1 VNSAHLAWPC
11 RPGHAVVAVVLV
23 LVSFC
28 QGVASGAEQVSIG
41 SKSFTESVVLG
52 EMLHLLAAD
61 AGAQADHL
69 RQMGGTR
76 ILWEALLSGEIDAYP
91 EYTGTLI
98 QEILKGQVVDG
109 KDELREALAVHGL
122 RMGPELGFNNS
133 YAIGMRRERA
143 AQLGLR
149 DISDLRELP
158 DLALGFGNE
167 FLDRADGWRGLQ
179 QHYSLPQA
187 DVRGMD
193 HDLAYRGLASGA
205 LDATDLY
212 TTDAEIAFYGLVA
225 LADDRDYFPTYQ
237 AVILYRAD
245 LQDRSP
251 EVVTAFSRLAGRIDA
266 AAMSAMNAR
275 VKLEGVAESR
285 VAADFLAAELD
296 VQAQLVGRSAWAG
309 FWRNTREHLALVGI
323 SLSAAILFAVP
334 LGVAA
339 SRSQAAGRLIL
350 SVAGILQTI
359 PSLALF
365 VFMIPLLGIGGPPA
379 IAALFLYSLL
389 PIVQNTH
396 AGLEDIPSPIVE
408 SAAALGLPGRARLR
422 LVELPLATRSIL
434 AGIKTSAVINVGTAT
449 LAALIGAGG
458 YGQPILTGIRLA
470 DTGLILQGAVP
481 AAALALIVQGGFG
494 VIERRLLPAAAMDT
508 KAG

>member
-1 VNSAHLAWPC
+1 MTRTRPTWGWRLIYRATAALLAMTMYC
-11 RPGHAVVAVVLV
+11 Q
-23 LVSFC
+23 
-28 QGVASGAEQVSIG
+28 QGVAGADKVVIG

-52 EMLHLLAAD
+52 EMLRHLAAD
-61 AGAQADHL
+61 AGSRADH
-69 RQMGGTR
+69 RAQMGGTR
-76 ILWEALLSGEIDAYP
+76 ILWEALLAGEIDAYP
-91 EYTGTLI
+91 EYTGTLV
-98 QEILKGQVVDG
+98 QEILKDQNIGVEGGLEQ
-109 KDELREALAVHGL
+109 ALAARGL
-122 RMGPELGFNNS
+122 RMSPNLGFNNS
-133 YAIGMRRERA
+133 YAIGMRQERA
-143 AQLGLR
+143 AELGLR
-149 DISDLRELP
+149 RITDLRGQP
-158 DLALGFGNE
+158 DLVLGFGNE

-179 QHYSLPQA
+179 QHYSLPQT

-212 TTDAEIAFYGLVA
+212 TTDAEIAYYGLIA
-225 LADDRDYFPTYQ
+225 LADDRDYFPGYR

-245 LQDRSP
+245 LQDHFP
-251 EVVTAFSRLAGRIDA
+251 EVVTAFSRLAGRIDEA
-266 AAMSAMNAR
+266 SMSRMNAR
-275 VKLEGVAESR
+275 VKLEGEPESR
-285 VAADFLAAELD
+285 VAADFLAGEFGL
-296 VQAQLVGRSAWAG
+296 QARIVGQSAWAR

-323 SLSAAILFAVP
+323 SLTAAILFAVP

-339 SRSQAAGRLIL
+339 SRNPNAGRLIL
-350 SVAGILQTI
+350 SVAGILQTV

-379 IAALFLYSLL
+379 VAALFLYSLL

-396 AGLEDIPSPIVE
+396 AGLEDIPAPIVE
-408 SAAALGLPGRARLR
+408 SAVALGLPDRARLR

-481 AAALALIVQGGFG
+481 AAALALIVQAGFG
-494 VIERRLLPAAAMDT
+494 LIERRLLPAAAYDPNP
-508 KAG
+508 A

>member
-1 VNSAHLAWPC
+1 MKSAHLAWSC
-11 RPGHAVVAVVLV
+11 RLFHAAVTAVLV
-23 LVSFC
+23 LTALGHS
-28 QGVASGAEQVSIG
+28 VASAAERVSIG

-52 EMLHLLAAD
+52 EILQQLAGD

-91 EYTGTLI
+91 EYTGTLV
-98 QEILKGQVVDG
+98 QEILKDPDVDG
-109 KDELREALAVHGL
+109 DDGLREALAVRGL
-122 RMGPELGFNNS
+122 RMSPDLGFNNS
-133 YAIGMRRERA
+133 YAIGMRRQHA

-149 DISDLRELP
+149 HISDLREQP
-158 DLALGFGNE
+158 DLVLGFGNE

-179 QHYSLPQA
+179 RHYSLPQTN
-187 DVRGMD
+187 VRGMD

-205 LDATDLY
+205 LDVTDLY
-212 TTDAEIAFYGLVA
+212 TTDAEIAFYDLIA
-225 LADDRDYFPTYQ
+225 LADDSDYFPTYQ
-237 AVILYRAD
+237 AVIVYRAD
-245 LQDRSP
+245 LQGRLP
-251 EVVTAFSRLAGRIDA
+251 GVVTAFSRLAGRIDA

-275 VKLEGVAESR
+275 VKIDGVAESR
-285 VAADFLAAELD
+285 VAADFLAAELE
-296 VQAQLVGRSAWAG
+296 VQAQHVGQSAWAG
-309 FWRNTREHLALVGI
+309 FWRNTREHLTLVGI

-339 SRSQAAGRLIL
+339 SRNQAAGRLIL

-379 IAALFLYSLL
+379 VAALFLYSLL
-389 PIVQNTH
+389 PIIQNTH
-396 AGLEDIPSPIVE
+396 AGIEDIPSPIVE

-481 AAALALIVQGGFG
+481 AAAMALVVQGGFAA
-494 VIERRLLPAAAMDT
+494 IERRLLPAAAMDSN
-508 KAG
+508 AV